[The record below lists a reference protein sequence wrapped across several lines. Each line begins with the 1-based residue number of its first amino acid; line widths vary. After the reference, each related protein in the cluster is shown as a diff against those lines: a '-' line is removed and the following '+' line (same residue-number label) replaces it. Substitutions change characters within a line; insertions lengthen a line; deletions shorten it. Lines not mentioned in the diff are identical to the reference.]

1 MAELNNSSVNTKKS
15 DKLVSRIKENKKA
28 GEKSF
33 SQDKNNTEQV
43 INARK
48 KANADLAKAKAKKKA
63 TKAKMA
69 KASRKKNK

>member
-1 MAELNNSSVNTKKS
+1 MAELNNSSVSTKKS
-15 DKLVSRIKENKKA
+15 DKIVARIKATKNA

-33 SQDKNNTEQV
+33 SQDKNSSEQV

-48 KANADLAKAKAKKKA
+48 AANLDLAKKKA
-63 TKAKMA
+63 KKKAKMA

>member
-1 MAELNNSSVNTKKS
+1 MAELNNCSVNTTKS
-15 DKLVSRIKENKKA
+15 DKIVSKIKESKNA

-33 SQDKNNTEQV
+33 SQDKNNKEQV

-48 KANADLAKAKAKKKA
+48 AANLDLAKKKA
-63 TKAKMA
+63 KKKAKMA

>member
-1 MAELNNSSVNTKKS
+1 MAELNNSSVCTKKS
-15 DKLVSRIKENKKA
+15 DKIVARIKATQHA

-33 SQDKNNTEQV
+33 SQDKNSTDQV

-48 KANADLAKAKAKKKA
+48 AANLDLAKKKA
-63 TKAKMA
+63 KKKAKMA

>member
-15 DKLVSRIKENKKA
+15 DKLVSKIKENIKA

-33 SQDKNNTEQV
+33 FQDKNNTEQV

-48 KANADLAKAKAKKKA
+48 KEHKKLIKSNAKKKA
-63 TKAKMA
+63 KMQ
-69 KASRKKNK
+69 KASRKKNKK